1 MLPNSTPKAS
11 KDIIVQALI
20 DQGLWSNDRIGKLS
34 VVGVR
39 GYYNNS
45 MGEKNINDRG
55 IYDDGLFIISPDT
68 FTAYNGNT
76 DPSAQYKTGCAM
88 LRAPQRVVYK
98 PGYHGYGRRSGH
110 PAFRQRSNAV
120 VRRDG
125 GVGNGTPLGDGYFQ
139 DSKESRFWI
148 NLHRGGRT
156 TTSAAGCQTLPSNQW
171 PSFYSLVRLQLDRHN
186 GGKDSAFSYYLIEGP
201 VT

>member
-1 MLPNSTPKAS
+1 MLPNSTPNAS
-11 KDIIVQALI
+11 KEIIVQALI
-20 DQGLWSNDRIGKLS
+20 DQGLWRDDRVTRLS

-45 MGEKNINDRG
+45 MGKKNVNDRG
-55 IYDDGLFIISPDT
+55 IYDDGIFVISPDT
-68 FTAYNGNT
+68 FTSFNGNT
-76 DPSAQYKTGCAM
+76 DPSVRYKTGRAM

-110 PAFRQRSNAV
+110 PAFRQENDVV

-125 GVGNGTPLGDGYFQ
+125 GVGNGTPIGDGYFK
-139 DSKESRFWI
+139 DSRESRFWI
-148 NLHRGGRT
+148 NLHRGGRAS
-156 TTSAAGCQTLPSNQW
+156 TSSAGCQTVPPNQW
-171 PSFYSLVRLQLDRHN
+171 PAFYALVRLQLDRFN
-186 GGKDSAFSYYLIEGP
+186 GGKDETFSYFLLEGP